1 MGLDSA
7 LVHFQWFYAQGQQQL
22 RNSSETAYKAIPTY
36 KDSDGRIC
44 RVATGTGPLTW
55 YHDQTPSGMSG
66 LVGNIWE
73 WAGAIRAVFGEL
85 QILVN
90 NNGADAAHS
99 QGASSAEWKAINA
112 ADGSLITPNGSG
124 TTSGSIKM
132 DFISNTLT
140 WSTSITNKA
149 DAWHD
154 IPFSNIKCD
163 STIGANAKL
172 LLQNLGFLPYE
183 GDTLESAHHCYFDN
197 GLAEICFSS
206 GGGWSGSDYGLA
218 SFDYDLRS
226 STWASLG
233 FRSAYVKLP
242 TA

>member
-1 MGLDSA
+1 
-7 LVHFQWFYAQGQQQL
+7 
-22 RNSSETAYKAIPTY
+22 
-36 KDSDGRIC
+36 
-44 RVATGTGPLTW
+44 
-55 YHDQTPSGMSG
+55 
-66 LVGNIWE
+66 
-73 WAGAIRAVFGEL
+73 
-85 QILVN
+85 
-90 NNGADAAHS
+90 
-99 QGASSAEWKAINA
+99 
-112 ADGSLITPNGSG
+112 
-124 TTSGSIKM
+124 M

-197 GLAEICFSS
+197 GLAEICFFS
-206 GGGWSGSDYGLA
+206 GGSWDTSGCGLA
-218 SFDYDLRS
+218 SFTCNVRS
-226 STWASLG
+226 SAWADLG

>member
-1 MGLDSA
+1 
-7 LVHFQWFYAQGQQQL
+7 
-22 RNSSETAYKAIPTY
+22 
-36 KDSDGRIC
+36 
-44 RVATGTGPLTW
+44 
-55 YHDQTPSGMSG
+55 
-66 LVGNIWE
+66 
-73 WAGAIRAVFGEL
+73 
-85 QILVN
+85 
-90 NNGADAAHS
+90 
-99 QGASSAEWKAINA
+99 
-112 ADGSLITPNGSG
+112 
-124 TTSGSIKM
+124 M

-197 GLAEICFSS
+197 GLAEICFFS
-206 GGGWSGSDYGLA
+206 GGSWYHSVYGLA
-218 SFDYDLRS
+218 SFSYDVRS
-226 STWASLG
+226 GTGSNLG